1 MQVSILFRDSWWL
14 INLIPPETQKKL
26 FVIKK
31 TVNFYTI
38 VKQKTDVDMQQNE
51 DFSLTQKQH
60 FPGFGKYLLKQSPK
74 ATKDS
79 SNEDFRK

>member
-51 DFSLTQKQH
+51 DFSL
-60 FPGFGKYLLKQSPK
+60 
-74 ATKDS
+74 
-79 SNEDFRK
+79 N